1 MLLSTTLGLNASQPM
16 LDFVDIDL
24 DLDFPLYIDPI
35 GFVNPIDHFAQ
46 ECQDDIRDFFQAV
59 LQAIIDGDVERGE
72 ALLAAL
78 QEPNETHLGISQGE
92 PRGRGI
98 GLIQAQQLVENLR
111 ASPAA
116 RTGLLSDLTDCA
128 LFIDGIGADKVSD
141 ITTNI
146 IRRHL
151 IEYTQQQFE
160 LLGVPIAGDIPTGK
174 MWVRGESRWET
185 DRFDRLPL
193 VDGKRVLL
201 VPKRYVRWKGGMQQ
215 LATHYYTHFVTNFIR
230 DEQLRTG
237 GHLVKV
243 IRRKREEKREVYKKD
258 IKADMPPTK
267 RNLAHFSVENPGVY
281 RDFKATVTRRGSL
294 GLRRLMELDGE
305 PFVERIF
312 NEELCRVL
320 QRIPTGRRD
329 ATTYHH
335 TVAGIITYMFYP
347 MLITPTLELDI
358 NQGRKRIDISFANA
372 AERGFFSEMRVDP
385 FLQAR
390 EVMVECKNYTED
402 LANNE
407 IDQMIGRFDP
417 RRGRLGLVCCR
428 TIENADRLLERCRDA
443 MRAQQGA
450 ILVFSDDDF
459 IELLGH
465 HDIGRAT
472 ALEAMCRRKFRD
484 LLQ

>member
-1 MLLSTTLGLNASQPM
+1 MLLSAALGLNASQPM

-24 DLDFPLYIDPI
+24 VLDFPLYIDPI
-35 GFVNPIDHFAQ
+35 GFVNPIDRFAQ

-59 LQAIIDGDVERGE
+59 LQAIIDGDIDRGE

-98 GLIQAQQLVENLR
+98 GAIQAQQLVENLR
-111 ASPAA
+111 NSPAA
-116 RTGLLSDLTDCA
+116 RTGLLTDLTDCA

-160 LLGVPIAGDIPTGK
+160 LLNIPIEANLPTGRL
-174 MWVRGESRWET
+174 WVRGESRWEI
-185 DRFDRLPL
+185 DRYDRLPL
-193 VDGKRVLL
+193 VEGKRVLL

-215 LATHYYTHFVTNFIR
+215 LAMQYYTHFVTNFIR

-243 IRRKREEKREVYKKD
+243 VRTKRSETRRVFKKD
-258 IKADMPPTK
+258 IQADMPPTK
-267 RNLAHFSVENPGVY
+267 ENLARFSVENPKVY
-281 RDFKATVTRRGSL
+281 RDFKAAVTRRGSL
-294 GLRRLMELDGE
+294 GLRRLLELDGE
-305 PFVERIF
+305 PFVERMF
-312 NEELCRVL
+312 NEELARVL
-320 QRIPTGRRD
+320 QAIPPGRRD
-329 ATTYHH
+329 ATSYHH
-335 TVAGIITYMFYP
+335 TVAGLITYLFYP
-347 MLITPTLELDI
+347 NLITPALELDI
-358 NQGRKRIDISFANA
+358 NQGRKRIDISFSNA
-372 AERGFFSEMRVDP
+372 AERGFFAEQRSDP
-385 FLQAR
+385 FLLAR

-407 IDQMIGRFDP
+407 VDQMIGRFDP
-417 RRGRLGLVCCR
+417 RRGRLGIICCR
-428 TIENADRLLERCRDA
+428 AVENVDRLLERCRDA
-443 MRAQQGA
+443 FRAQQGA
-450 ILVFSDDDF
+450 ILVFTDADF
-459 IELLGH
+459 ADLLQH
-465 HDIGRAT
+465 HDVGRLQ
-472 ALEAMCRRKFRD
+472 ALDVLCRRKFRD